1 MKTKSLKSYKTPLRY
16 PGGKSRALSKLFQ
29 FIPDLKDYT
38 EFREP
43 FLGGGS
49 VAIEIGK
56 RYPHIDIW
64 VNDLY
69 EPLYNFWKVLQ
80 SDGQKLRDILIQLKQ
95 KHSDPSSAKQLFLDA
110 KDYLAKPVGNSID
123 RAVSFYVVNKCSFS
137 GLTENSAFSKQA
149 SESNFSVNG
158 IEKLPEYSLMI
169 KKWKIT
175 NLSYEHMLSDEEE
188 TYIYLDPPYEIK
200 SNLYGRKGDMHKGF
214 DHDEFATVCDKS
226 TSPILISY
234 NSSQLIRDRF
244 DGWTVAEFAHT
255 YTMRSTGCY
264 NKEQASRKE
273 LVLMNYEV

>member
-95 KHSDPSSAKQLFLDA
+95 RHSDPGSAKQLFLDA

-137 GLTENSAFSKQA
+137 GLTESSAFSKQA

-214 DHDEFATVCDKS
+214 NHDEFATICDKS

>member
-95 KHSDPSSAKQLFLDA
+95 RHSDPSSAKQLFLDA

-214 DHDEFATVCDKS
+214 NHDEFATVCDKS